1 MKATI
6 DTTTT
11 TTTTTTATATT
22 ATTTTATSAT
32 SSVNH
37 NYFLNESVL
46 DKVNAGNAASV
57 NELNA
62 LVETFY
68 KDVREFSRK
77 AKKYAAA
84 VIINSIARRNMTC
97 FTAFYS
103 RISSCGEIGKKIV
116 QDTFTALQHACQENG
131 KHEVLGKSFAKK
143 TVKTKDGIK
152 SVEFSFTEGVKSSV
166 WTSALKWAK
175 AHKHEILTF
184 RLPKP
189 DKKAQTWLDRL
200 CSIACTYE
208 TARAKSMTGS
218 ESSVQS
224 EQLERLNA
232 QLDKLGKDVKA
243 QVLDALNTLSSI
255 ELPE

>member
-1 MKATI
+1 MTKTTI
-6 DTTTT
+6 DTT
-11 TTTTTTATATT
+11 ATA
-22 ATTTTATSAT
+22 SA
-32 SSVNH
+32 SAPAAPVASVNY
-37 NYFLNESVL
+37 NYFLADPVL
-46 DKVNAGNAASV
+46 DKTTAATAATAD
-57 NELNA
+57 ELNA
-62 LVETFY
+62 LVEEFY

-116 QDTFTALQHACQENG
+116 QDTFTALQHACQESG

-143 TVKTKDGIK
+143 AIRTKDGQK
-152 SVEFSFTEGVKSSV
+152 TVEFSFTEGVKSSV
-166 WTSALKWAK
+166 WTSALRWAK
-175 AHKHEILTF
+175 SHKSELLTF

-218 ESSVQS
+218 ENSAQA
-224 EQLERLNA
+224 EQLERLNR
-232 QLDKLGKDVKA
+232 QLDKLSKEVKA